1 MNVDSFNLK
10 YNQRSRCG
18 DVFNMS
24 QYSHYFSITFPVKGT
39 GFGPQLHDRH
49 MVVIL

>member
-10 YNQRSRCG
+10 YSQRGRCE

-24 QYSHYFSITFPVKGT
+24 QYSHYFCITFPVNGT
-39 GFGPQLHDRH
+39 GFVPQLHMID
-49 MVVIL
+49 IWL

>member
-1 MNVDSFNLK
+1 MKVDSLKLK

-24 QYSHYFSITFPVKGT
+24 QYSHYFGITFPVNGT
-39 GFGPQLHDRH
+39 SFVPQLHMID
-49 MVVIL
+49 IWL